1 MGKIQKFIDFIT
13 GYSSYKRGIDQMAN
27 RVRNFDPQPQN
38 SDLTPNQK
46 VELLNMIKDYCNG
59 ISDLNGVDLRWQD
72 IEPYSDLK
80 SFRVKASIKIQPESQ
95 SDFDTELQSAKSQLS
110 SEDFVLEYVPELHWS
125 ALFDG
130 TIVVNHKSYRPP
142 TPPKRMRRVA

>member
-59 ISDLNGVDLRWQD
+59 MSDLNGVDLRWQD
-72 IEPYSDLK
+72 IQTPYSDLK
-80 SFRVKASIKIQPESQ
+80 SFQVTATVKIQPESQ
-95 SDFDTELQSAKSQLS
+95 SDFDTELQSAKSQLK
-110 SEDFVLEYVPELHWS
+110 SEDFVLEYVPELYRNGT
-125 ALFDG
+125 G
-130 TIVVNHKSYRPP
+130 TIVVNHKSYSPP
-142 TPPKRMRRVA
+142 KTKRMRRAA

>member
-59 ISDLNGVDLRWQD
+59 ISDLNGVDLRWKD
-72 IEPYSDLK
+72 IQTPYSDLK
-80 SFRVKASIKIQPESQ
+80 SFQVTASVKIQPESQ

-110 SEDFVLEYVPELHWS
+110 SEDFVLEYVPELYRNGT
-125 ALFDG
+125 G
-130 TIVVNHKSYRPP
+130 TIVVNHKSYSPP
-142 TPPKRMRRVA
+142 KTKRMRRAA

>member
-13 GYSSYKRGIDQMAN
+13 GYSSYKRSVDQMAN

-59 ISDLNGVDLRWQD
+59 MSDLNGVDLRWQD
-72 IEPYSDLK
+72 IQTPYSDLK
-80 SFRVKASIKIQPESQ
+80 SFQVTATVKIQPESQ
-95 SDFDTELQSAKSQLS
+95 SDFDTELQSAKSQLK
-110 SEDFVLEYVPELHWS
+110 SEDFVLEYVPELYRNGS
-125 ALFDG
+125 G
-130 TIVVNHKSYRPP
+130 TIVVNHKSYSPP
-142 TPPKRMRRVA
+142 KTKRMRRAA

>member
-13 GYSSYKRGIDQMAN
+13 GYSSYKRGIDQMVN

-59 ISDLNGVDLRWQD
+59 MSDLNGVDLRWQD
-72 IEPYSDLK
+72 IQTPYSDLK
-80 SFRVKASIKIQPESQ
+80 SFQVTATVEIQPESQ
-95 SDFDTELQSAKSQLS
+95 SDFDTELQSAKSQLK
-110 SEDFVLEYVPELHWS
+110 SEDFVLEYVPELYRNGR
-125 ALFDG
+125 G
-130 TIVVNHKSYRPP
+130 TIVVNHKSYSPP
-142 TPPKRMRRVA
+142 KTKRMRRAA

>member
-130 TIVVNHKSYRPP
+130 TIVVNHKSYSPP
-142 TPPKRMRRVA
+142 RTKRMRRVA

>member
-13 GYSSYKRGIDQMAN
+13 GYSSYKRGVDQMAN

-59 ISDLNGVDLRWQD
+59 MSDLNGVDLRWQD
-72 IEPYSDLK
+72 IQTPYSDLK
-80 SFRVKASIKIQPESQ
+80 SFQVTATVKIQPESQ
-95 SDFDTELQSAKSQLS
+95 SDFDTELQSAKSQLK
-110 SEDFVLEYVPELHWS
+110 SEDFVLEYVPELYRNGT
-125 ALFDG
+125 G
-130 TIVVNHKSYRPP
+130 TIVVNHKSYSPP
-142 TPPKRMRRVA
+142 KTKRMRRAA

>member
-59 ISDLNGVDLRWQD
+59 MSDLNGVDLRWQD
-72 IEPYSDLK
+72 IQTPYSDLK
-80 SFRVKASIKIQPESQ
+80 SFQVTATVKIQPESQ
-95 SDFDTELQSAKSQLS
+95 SDFDTELQSAKSQLK
-110 SEDFVLEYVPELHWS
+110 SEDFVLEYVPELYRNGS
-125 ALFDG
+125 G
-130 TIVVNHKSYRPP
+130 TIVVNHKSYSPP
-142 TPPKRMRRVA
+142 KTKRMRRAA

>member
-13 GYSSYKRGIDQMAN
+13 GYSSYKRGIDQMVN

-59 ISDLNGVDLRWQD
+59 ISDLNGVDLRWKD
-72 IEPYSDLK
+72 IQTPYSDLK
-80 SFRVKASIKIQPESQ
+80 SFQVTATVKIQPESQ
-95 SDFDTELQSAKSQLS
+95 SDFDTELQSAKSQLK
-110 SEDFVLEYVPELHWS
+110 SEDFVLEYVPELYRNGT
-125 ALFDG
+125 G
-130 TIVVNHKSYRPP
+130 TIVVNHKSYSPP
-142 TPPKRMRRVA
+142 KTKRMRRAA